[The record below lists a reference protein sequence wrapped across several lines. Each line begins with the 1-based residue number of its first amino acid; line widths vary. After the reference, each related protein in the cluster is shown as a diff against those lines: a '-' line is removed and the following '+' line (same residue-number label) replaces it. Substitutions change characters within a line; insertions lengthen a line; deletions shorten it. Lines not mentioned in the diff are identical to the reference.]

1 MEVIMPCAGLSTR
14 FPDMRPK
21 YLLTDYSG
29 EMMLKKAAKNFI
41 GKYNITVILLKEHV
55 EKFDALRKVSEA
67 FDGKVRTIIL
77 DFVTSGPA
85 ETVYHGLIRG
95 NIDLDSTILIKDCDG
110 FYDGTIC
117 EGNVIYVSKLS
128 DNPNIRNAPAK
139 SYTISNEQGIISTVV
154 EKKIVSNHF
163 CAGGYQFE
171 RAGDFINT
179 FRSLWSTH
187 KGEPFVSNVIDK
199 MIADGK
205 VFAESPVNNF
215 IDVGTAQDWFEYND
229 KPTYFCDIDGTIV
242 KSKDDYY
249 APTEPIEHNIRA
261 LLEKKKTG
269 CKLIF
274 CTARNKKYYT
284 VTRAL
289 LDYLG
294 FQDCELIMEVNHS
307 RRVIINDFAT
317 TNPYPSAVAI
327 NIPRDSDKLGEYL

>member
-1 MEVIMPCAGLSTR
+1 MPCAGLSTR

-41 GKYNITVILLKEHV
+41 GKYDITVVLLRQHV

-67 FDGKVRTIIL
+67 FDGQVRIIML
-77 DFVTSGPA
+77 DFTTSGPA
-85 ETVYHGLIRG
+85 ETVYHGIIRG
-95 NIDLDSTILIKDCDG
+95 NIDSDSTILIKDCDG

-139 SYTISNEQGIISTVV
+139 SYTISNEQGIVSTVV

-171 RAGDFINT
+171 RADDFIDT

-249 APTEPIEHNIRA
+249 APTEPIENNVRV
-261 LLEKKKTG
+261 LLEKKKQG
-269 CKLIF
+269 CKIIF

-289 LDYLG
+289 LDYFG

-327 NIPRDSDKLGEYL
+327 NISRDSDNLKDYL

>member
-1 MEVIMPCAGLSTR
+1 MPCAGLSTR

-41 GKYNITVILLKEHV
+41 GHYNITVILLQEHV

-67 FDGKVRTIIL
+67 FDGKVRVVVL
-77 DFVTSGPA
+77 EHPTSGPA
-85 ETVYHGLIRG
+85 DTVYQGLKNT
-95 NIDLDSTILIKDCDG
+95 NINPETTILIKDCDG
-110 FYDGTIC
+110 FYDGPVV
-117 EGNVIYVSKLS
+117 EGNVVYVSKLS

-139 SYTISNEQGIISTVV
+139 SYTIANEQGVISTVV

-171 RAGDFINT
+171 RAGDFMST
-179 FRSLWSTH
+179 FEELWH
-187 KGEPFVSNVIDK
+187 KLHSETFVSNIIDK

-205 VFAESPVNNF
+205 VFGESYVSNF

-249 APTEPIEHNIRA
+249 APTEPIEHNIRV

-269 CKLIF
+269 CKIIF
-274 CTARNKKYYT
+274 CTARNKRYYT
-284 VTRAL
+284 VTRAM
-289 LDYLG
+289 LDYFG

-307 RRVIINDFAT
+307 KRILVNDFAK
-317 TNPYPSAVAI
+317 TNPYPTAIAI
-327 NIPRDSDKLGEYL
+327 NIPRDSDNLKDYL